1 MDNKIIIPLD
11 FEYSA
16 AIHMA
21 KNFDAN
27 LCRLKIGSQLFTSS
41 GPQIIKELN
50 SLGFDVFLDLK
61 FHDIPNTVYEA
72 VKSAA
77 DLGIWMVNV
86 HASGGRAML
95 EASKKALE
103 GFDQPPL
110 LIAVTVLTSLSEDS
124 LSEVGIKN
132 LSEQVLRLAELTNE
146 CDLNGVVCASTDVQA
161 IKNRFGKDFI
171 TVTPGIRPND
181 SKVNDQNRIS
191 TPSEAV
197 KNGSDYLVIGR
208 PITGSE
214 NPTKA
219 LEEINKEIL

>member
-11 FEYSA
+11 LEYSA
-16 AIHMA
+16 AINMA

-50 SLGFDVFLDLK
+50 SLGFDIFLDLK

-124 LSEVGIKN
+124 LNEVGIKD

-146 CDLNGVVCASTDVQA
+146 CDLNGVVCASTDVKA

-191 TPSEAV
+191 TPSEAI

-208 PITGSE
+208 PITESE

-219 LEEINKEIL
+219 LEKIIKEIL

>member
-11 FEYSA
+11 LEYSA
-16 AIHMA
+16 AIYMA

-124 LSEVGIKN
+124 LNEVGIKD

-146 CDLNGVVCASTDVQA
+146 CDLNGVVCASTDVKA
-161 IKNRFGKDFI
+161 IKNIFGKDFI

-208 PITGSE
+208 PITESE

-219 LEEINKEIL
+219 LEKIIKEIL

>member
-1 MDNKIIIPLD
+1 MI
-11 FEYSA
+11 
-16 AIHMA
+16 
-21 KNFDAN
+21 
-27 LCRLKIGSQLFTSS
+27 
-41 GPQIIKELN
+41 
-50 SLGFDVFLDLK
+50 
-61 FHDIPNTVYEA
+61 
-72 VKSAA
+72 
-77 DLGIWMVNV
+77 NV

-103 GFDQPPL
+103 GFDKPPL

-124 LSEVGIKN
+124 LNEVGIKD
-132 LSEQVLRLAELTNE
+132 LSGQVLRLAELTKE
-146 CDLNGVVCASTDVQA
+146 CDLNGVVCASTDVKA

-208 PITGSE
+208 PITESE
-214 NPTKA
+214 DPTKA
-219 LEEINKEIL
+219 LEKIIKEIL

>member
-11 FEYSA
+11 LEYSE

-124 LSEVGIKN
+124 LNEVGIKD

-146 CDLNGVVCASTDVQA
+146 CDLNGVVCASTDVKA
-161 IKNRFGKDFI
+161 IKNRFGRDFI
-171 TVTPGIRPND
+171 TVTPGIRPSD

-208 PITGSE
+208 PITESE
-214 NPTKA
+214 NPNKA
-219 LEEINKEIL
+219 LENIIKEIL

>member
-11 FEYSA
+11 LEYSA
-16 AIHMA
+16 AINMA
-21 KNFDAN
+21 RNFDAN

-50 SLGFDVFLDLK
+50 SLGFDIFLDLK

-124 LSEVGIKN
+124 LNEVGIKD

>member
-11 FEYSA
+11 LEYSA
-16 AIHMA
+16 AINMA

-50 SLGFDVFLDLK
+50 SLGFDIFLDLK

-124 LSEVGIKN
+124 LNEVGIKD
-132 LSEQVLRLAELTNE
+132 LSKQVLRLAELTNE
-146 CDLNGVVCASTDVQA
+146 CDLNGVVCASTDVKA

-171 TVTPGIRPND
+171 AVTPGIRPND

-208 PITGSE
+208 PITESE

-219 LEEINKEIL
+219 LEKIIKEIL

>member
-11 FEYSA
+11 LEYSA

-50 SLGFDVFLDLK
+50 YQGFDVFLDLK

-110 LIAVTVLTSLSEDS
+110 LIAVTVLTSLSENS
-124 LSEVGIKN
+124 LNEVGIKD
-132 LSEQVLRLAELTNE
+132 LSGQVLRLAELTKE
-146 CDLNGVVCASTDVQA
+146 CDLNGVVCASTDVKA

-208 PITGSE
+208 PITESE
-214 NPTKA
+214 DPTKA
-219 LEEINKEIL
+219 VEKFIKEIL

>member
-11 FEYSA
+11 LEYSA

-41 GPQIIKELN
+41 GPQVIKELN

-124 LSEVGIKN
+124 LNEVGIKD

-146 CDLNGVVCASTDVQA
+146 CDLNGVVCASTDVKE

-181 SKVNDQNRIS
+181 SKVNDQNRTS

-208 PITGSE
+208 PITESE
-214 NPTKA
+214 DPTKA
-219 LEEINKEIL
+219 LKKIIKEIL

>member
-11 FEYSA
+11 LEYSA
-16 AIHMA
+16 AINMA

-41 GPQIIKELN
+41 GPQIIKELD
-50 SLGFDVFLDLK
+50 SLGFDIFLDLK

-72 VKSAA
+72 IKSAA

-124 LSEVGIKN
+124 LNEVGIKD

-146 CDLNGVVCASTDVQA
+146 CDLNGVVCASTDVKA
-161 IKNRFGKDFI
+161 IKNIFGKDFI

>member
-11 FEYSA
+11 LEYSE

-21 KNFDAN
+21 KKFDAN

-50 SLGFDVFLDLK
+50 FLGFDVFLDLK

-103 GFDQPPL
+103 GFDHPPL

-124 LSEVGIKN
+124 LNEVGIKD
-132 LSEQVLRLAELTNE
+132 LSGQVLRLAELTKE
-146 CDLNGVVCASTDVQA
+146 CDLNGVVCASTDVKA

-208 PITGSE
+208 PITESE
-214 NPTKA
+214 DPTKA
-219 LEEINKEIL
+219 LEKIIKEIL

>member
-11 FEYSA
+11 LEYSE

-21 KNFDAN
+21 KKFDAN

-77 DLGIWMVNV
+77 DLGIWMINV

-124 LSEVGIKN
+124 INEVGIKD
-132 LSEQVLRLAELTNE
+132 LSGQVLRLAELTKE
-146 CDLNGVVCASTDVQA
+146 CDLNGVVCASTDVKA

-208 PITGSE
+208 PITESE
-214 NPTKA
+214 DPTKA
-219 LEEINKEIL
+219 LKKIIKEIL

>member
-11 FEYSA
+11 LEYSE

-21 KNFDAN
+21 KKFDAN

-41 GPQIIKELN
+41 GPQIIKELK
-50 SLGFDVFLDLK
+50 SLGFDIFLDLK

-110 LIAVTVLTSLSEDS
+110 LIAVTVLTSFSEDS
-124 LSEVGIKN
+124 LNEVGIN
-132 LSEQVLRLAELTNE
+132 DLSEQVLRLAELTND
-146 CDLNGVVCASTDVQA
+146 CDLDGVVCASTDVKA
-161 IKNRFGKDFI
+161 IKNRFGKDFL
-171 TVTPGIRPND
+171 TVTPGIRPSD

-191 TPSEAV
+191 TPLEAV

-208 PITGSE
+208 PITESE
-214 NPTKA
+214 DPTKA
-219 LEEINKEIL
+219 LKKIIKEIL

>member
-11 FEYSA
+11 LEYSA
-16 AIHMA
+16 AINMV

-41 GPQIIKELN
+41 GPQIIEELN
-50 SLGFDVFLDLK
+50 SLGFDIFLDLK

-124 LSEVGIKN
+124 LSEVGINK

-208 PITGSE
+208 PITGSK

>member
-11 FEYSA
+11 LEYSA

-124 LSEVGIKN
+124 LNEVGIKG

-146 CDLNGVVCASTDVQA
+146 CDLNGVVCASSDVKA

-208 PITGSE
+208 PITESE

-219 LEEINKEIL
+219 LEKIIKEIL

>member
-11 FEYSA
+11 LEYSA

-21 KNFDAN
+21 KNFDTN

-41 GPQIIKELN
+41 GPQIIKELH

-110 LIAVTVLTSLSEDS
+110 LIAVTVLTSFSEDS
-124 LSEVGIKN
+124 LNEVGIN
-132 LSEQVLRLAELTNE
+132 DLSEQVLRLAELTND
-146 CDLNGVVCASTDVQA
+146 CDLDGVVCASTDVKA
-161 IKNRFGKDFI
+161 IKNRFGKDFL

-191 TPSEAV
+191 TPLEAV

-208 PITGSE
+208 PITESE
-214 NPTKA
+214 DPTKA
-219 LEEINKEIL
+219 LKKIIKEIL

>member
-11 FEYSA
+11 LEYSA
-16 AIHMA
+16 AIYMA

-50 SLGFDVFLDLK
+50 TLGFDVFLDLK

-124 LSEVGIKN
+124 LNEVGIKD
-132 LSEQVLRLAELTNE
+132 LSGQVLRLAELTKE
-146 CDLNGVVCASTDVQA
+146 CDLNGVVCASTDVKA

-208 PITGSE
+208 PITESE

-219 LEEINKEIL
+219 LEKIIKEIL

>member
-11 FEYSA
+11 LEYSA

-21 KNFDAN
+21 KNFDTN

-41 GPQIIKELN
+41 GPQIIKELH

-124 LSEVGIKN
+124 LNEVGIKD

-146 CDLNGVVCASTDVQA
+146 CDLNGVVCASTDVKA
-161 IKNRFGKDFI
+161 IKNIFGKDFI

-208 PITGSE
+208 PITESE

-219 LEEINKEIL
+219 LEKIIKEIL

>member
-11 FEYSA
+11 LEYSE

-21 KNFDAN
+21 KKFDAN

-124 LSEVGIKN
+124 LNEVGIKD
-132 LSEQVLRLAELTNE
+132 LSGQVLRLAELT
-146 CDLNGVVCASTDVQA
+146 
-161 IKNRFGKDFI
+161 
-171 TVTPGIRPND
+171 
-181 SKVNDQNRIS
+181 
-191 TPSEAV
+191 
-197 KNGSDYLVIGR
+197 
-208 PITGSE
+208 
-214 NPTKA
+214 
-219 LEEINKEIL
+219 KELSLIHI

>member
-1 MDNKIIIPLD
+1 MDNKIIVPLD
-11 FEYSA
+11 LEYSA

-41 GPQIIKELN
+41 GPQIIKELH

-77 DLGIWMVNV
+77 DLGIWMINV

-124 LSEVGIKN
+124 INEVGIKD
-132 LSEQVLRLAELTNE
+132 LSGQVLRLAELTKE
-146 CDLNGVVCASTDVQA
+146 CDLNGVVCASTDVKA

-208 PITGSE
+208 PITESE
-214 NPTKA
+214 DPTKA
-219 LEEINKEIL
+219 LKKIIKEIL

>member
-11 FEYSA
+11 LEYSV
-16 AIHMA
+16 AINMA

-50 SLGFDVFLDLK
+50 SLGFDIFLDLK

-124 LSEVGIKN
+124 LNEVGIKD

-146 CDLNGVVCASTDVQA
+146 CDLNGVVCASTDVKA

-208 PITGSE
+208 PITESE

>member
-11 FEYSA
+11 LEYSA
-16 AIHMA
+16 AINMA

-50 SLGFDVFLDLK
+50 SLGFDIFLDLK

-132 LSEQVLRLAELTNE
+132 LSEHVLRLAELTNE